1 MFCISRKEQN
11 LDPKQE
17 SIPPPAHIEVG
28 NEKTFW
34 RTDLSL
40 TQQMQLHCKNEESIS
55 SIDFYF

>member
-28 NEKTFW
+28 NEKNILEDRLKFDSTNAA
-34 RTDLSL
+34 SL
-40 TQQMQLHCKNEESIS
+40 
-55 SIDFYF
+55 